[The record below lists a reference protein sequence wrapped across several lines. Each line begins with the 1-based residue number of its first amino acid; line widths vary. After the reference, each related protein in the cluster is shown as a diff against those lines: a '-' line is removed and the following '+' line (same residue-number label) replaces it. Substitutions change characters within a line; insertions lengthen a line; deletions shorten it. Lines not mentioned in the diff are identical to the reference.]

1 MEFSPEI
8 SGAVV
13 GVGLGVGCV
22 SFGEAL
28 GDGEACGKGEVVGEE
43 GGEDG
48 ETVTS
53 GEGWGTL
60 PLAMVATSEYPR
72 LSQKPK

>member
-28 GDGEACGKGEVVGEE
+28 GDGEAWGKGEVVG
-43 GGEDG
+43 GEDG
-48 ETVTS
+48 ETLTS
-53 GEGWGTL
+53 GKGWGTL
-60 PLAMVATSEYPR
+60 SLVMVATSEYPW